1 MGNNT
6 GYPYTSS
13 ANAMNYGWNNTTYG
27 GVVTAPRQEITTVNG
42 EQGAQLYQIGI
53 NSSAILLDVSGKII
67 WVITTDGAGYK
78 TIKPYDI
85 LEHKEPLSP
94 EYSALATRMSK
105 LEELID
111 GLIKTTNGAT
121 VNSSGTANTTTAE
134 QNSTNPSV
142 DYTKQF

>member
-6 GYPYTSS
+6 GYPYASS
-13 ANAMNYGWNNTTYG
+13 ANANYGWNNTPYG
-27 GVVTAPRQEITTVNG
+27 GVVTAQKQEITTVNG
-42 EQGAQLYQIGI
+42 GQGAQMYPIGA
-53 NSSAILLDVSGKII
+53 NSSAILLDASGKMI

-85 LEHKEPLSP
+85 SEHKEPLSP

-105 LEELID
+105 LEELIN
-111 GLIKTTNGAT
+111 GLIKTNTGVT
-121 VNSSGTANTTTAE
+121 VNDSTTADTTTTEPNA
-134 QNSTNPSV
+134 TNPNI